1 MAINFSAQF
10 IVNEKTSTRV
20 LRLTDTSTGFTLS
33 KGNFIVTFPDGSV
46 VSNTD
51 FSSPEITAPGGNTS
65 ISLITDVDNTVLTG
79 TYIINYV
86 ALNTSLNEFTKTETF
101 DFNWEKPVKAI
112 INDSDVVLPEVQF
125 KDLTAYETS
134 GSFSGVLT
142 RNFFTTTPSTSEVG
156 VITKTSAGDIL
167 TPVNASKYYEGIYL
181 VRSDI
186 SVLYTHTSKSWLTVS
201 YVDLLQETYDVREAP
216 TQDEL
221 VALINTYKNQ
231 IEEYKTTNPSQYE
244 ILNEQYDLVL
254 ALYSHIL
261 ARYQTNTLDGSKAIL
276 DQLLGLLPPASSY
289 TYKATQMLPFTINFS
304 TSLTGTGTTGTVPKF
319 TGTTTLGDSII
330 KEDTNR
336 IGIGKTPTTT
346 LDVNGAIQGTSIVK
360 AGGTSAQFLKAD
372 GSIDASTYL
381 TTGSAASSYQP
392 LDGDLSA
399 IAVLAG
405 AAGILTKVSANTW
418 TLDTTSYQVLDA
430 DLTAIAALAGT
441 SGILIKTAANTWSL
455 DTTSYQVLDAD
466 LTAIAALTGNS
477 GILIKTA
484 ANTWAL
490 DTATYQLADADLTA
504 IAALA
509 GTSGLIRKTAANTY
523 ELDTSVY
530 LTGITSGQITTALG
544 FTPENAA
551 NKGVNNGY
559 ASLDGAGKVPSTQ
572 LPSYV
577 DDVLEAANVAALPA
591 TGETGKIYITL
602 DTNKI
607 YRWTGSVY
615 VEISP
620 SVGTVWGGITG
631 TLSNQ
636 TDLQNALNAKFNN
649 PTGLASQYIR
659 GDGTLSVLPTGGG
672 GGGGGVSYYL
682 NGSINQGTIGGVT
695 YYEMNKVPIIGTGT
709 DFSRNS
715 NGYIA
720 SFLTDANDPALLN
733 IPAGNWNFE
742 TYLQASSGGGSP
754 SFYIELYKY
763 DGTTFTLI
771 ASNSGTPKLIND
783 GTSIEAY
790 FSALVVPQTT
800 LTLTDRLAIR
810 IYVNTSGRT
819 ITLHTENGHLCQVVT
834 TFSSGLSALNGLTEQ
849 VQYFATGTSGT
860 DFNISSSAATHTFNL
875 PTASA
880 TNRGA
885 LSSADWITFNGKANL
900 ANPVFTDNIYIS
912 GTNPRLYFTDTDT
925 NPDYTIFV
933 DSGVFYIL
941 NQTVGEARLSIAETG
956 NISAGVG
963 KSMVATSFIKRGG
976 TSSEF
981 LMADGS
987 VTAGA
992 VVNYPGIG
1000 IAVSGGGG
1008 WLTSI
1013 DDNSANWNAAYS
1025 ARISSLTTTGNSGAA
1040 TLASN
1045 VLNIPN
1051 YTIAGL
1057 GGQPAFASGTGFVK
1071 ISGTTISYVNETY
1084 YLASNPS
1091 GYTTNTGTVTS
1102 VSGTG
1107 TVSGLTLTGTVTSSG
1122 SLTLGGTIALASGD
1136 VTTALGFMPVSP
1148 SSLSNYLPLTG
1159 GSLANTLSSGYVL
1172 SVTNNGT
1179 AADSN
1184 GLYVNID
1191 TASTGTP
1198 FKVARGG
1205 VSLINVNYLG
1215 ATVLKSTITAISF
1228 IKSSGT
1234 SSEYLMADGSV
1245 STGMSFTYPG
1255 AGIVV
1260 STGTA
1265 WGTSITD
1272 NSSNWNTAYSSRI
1285 TSATAPLNITG
1296 TTISISQ
1303 AGASANGFLSST
1315 DWNTFNNKA
1324 STASLAN
1331 YLPLAG
1337 GTLTG
1342 ALTLTNSNVNISNA
1356 YYLTARNNAN
1366 TAYLGLIGRNTSDK
1380 VVIDPDGYGLTV
1392 GGAATFSS
1400 SVTATSATLSQNS
1413 NSIIDV
1419 LTLYNVSATSA
1430 GVRQRFQN
1438 GFGDLAAISVS
1449 QRDNGALADDGQ
1461 MQFQI
1466 ASNSALDT
1474 KMTILNNGNVGIG
1487 TTSPSGAAGLALA
1500 INGGSSQTR
1509 IALKNSFTGDG
1520 AGNGFQMLLDAGS
1533 ADVAL
1538 ELRETGSMRFA
1549 TSSSERMRITSGGN
1563 VGIGTTAPQRL
1574 LDARGAVNLGNTAA
1588 SVASTSGAYAD
1599 IHLRTWSGATSSPS
1613 RITVVDNWIDYFATF
1628 SDGHRFRNWSAD
1640 GVVRDLMTITGTGN
1654 VGIGTTAPLSILHTL
1669 VGSSTNNYFYQET
1682 TTSNVWSGNLLRYN
1696 GTDYMGSIGN
1706 ISTGEYKIGGFNNT
1720 GYFVTLY
1727 TNNSE
1732 RMRITS
1738 GGNVLIGK
1746 TSDNGYKLQVLGSIS
1761 ATSFFETS
1769 DLRLKN
1775 ITKKYDSEEFGAIEF
1790 GWIDGRDS
1798 KNHWG
1803 YVAQEVEKYLPD
1815 AIHLGNDGFL
1825 AVDYNQAHT
1834 FKIAKVEDE
1843 VTLLKRRVAEL
1854 EAQLNSL

>member
-33 KGNFIVTFPDGSV
+33 KGNFIITFPDGSV
-46 VSNTD
+46 ASNTD
-51 FSSPEITAPGGNTS
+51 FANPQITAPGGNTS
-65 ISLITDVDNTVLTG
+65 VSLITDVDNTVLTG
-79 TYIINYV
+79 TYVITYV

-101 DFNWEKPVKAI
+101 DFNWEKPAKAI

-134 GSFSGVLT
+134 GSFTGVLT
-142 RNFFTTTPSTSEVG
+142 RNFYTTTPSTSEVG

-167 TPVNASKYYEGIYL
+167 TPSNASKYYEGIYL
-181 VRSDI
+181 AKSDI
-186 SVLYTHTSKSWLTVS
+186 SVAYTHTSKSWLTVA
-201 YVDLLQETYDVREAP
+201 YTDLLQETFDVREAP

-221 VALINTYKNQ
+221 VALMNTYKDQ
-231 IEEYKTTNPSQYE
+231 IEAYKSTNPSQYE
-244 ILNEQYDLVL
+244 IMNEQYDLVL

-330 KEDTNR
+330 RESGGM
-336 IGIGKTPTTT
+336 IGIAKAPTAV
-346 LDVNGAIQGTSIVK
+346 LDVSGTIKGTSIVK
-360 AGGTSAQFLKAD
+360 DGGTSAQFLKAD
-372 GSIDASTYL
+372 GSVDANTYL

-392 LDGDLSA
+392 LDADLTA

-430 DLTAIAALAGT
+430 DLTAIASLAGT
-441 SGILIKTAANTWSL
+441 SGFLKKTSANTWEL

-466 LTAIAALTGNS
+466 LTAIAALTGTS

-484 ANTWAL
+484 ANTWSL

-523 ELDTSVY
+523 ELDTSAY

-544 FTPENAA
+544 YTPENAA

-559 ASLDGAGKVPSTQ
+559 AGLDGTGKVPSTQ

-577 DDVLEAANVAALPA
+577 DDVIEAANLAALPA

-602 DTNKI
+602 DTNKV

-615 VEISP
+615 VEIS
-620 SVGTVWGGITG
+620 SSTAVWGGITG

-636 TDLQNALNAKFNN
+636 TDLQSALDAKLSTTSAASTYV
-649 PTGLASQYIR
+649 PYSGATGAVNLGAY
-659 GDGTLSVLPTGGG
+659 DLKVNEL
-672 GGGGGVSYYL
+672 
-682 NGSINQGTIGGVT
+682 TIGKGTSSLSNNTALGHDALFHITSGNYNTGVGH
-695 YYEMNKVPIIGTGT
+695 E
-709 DFSRNS
+709 
-715 NGYIA
+715 
-720 SFLTDANDPALLN
+720 ALHN
-733 IPAGNWNFE
+733 
-742 TYLQASSGGGSP
+742 TSSG
-754 SFYIELYKY
+754 
-763 DGTTFTLI
+763 
-771 ASNSGTPKLIND
+771 
-783 GTSIEAY
+783 AY
-790 FSALVVPQTT
+790 NTAIGQSALFT
-800 LTLTDRLAIR
+800 
-810 IYVNTSGRT
+810 NTSGAQNTAIGLNALLSNTSGGSNTALGLDSLQHNTSGSSNVALGYNAGSHITGGTTPNTTSATSIYIGRDTRASADGGANEIVIGNATTGNGSNTVT
-819 ITLHTENGHLCQVVT
+819 IGN
-834 TFSSGLSALNGLTEQ
+834 SSITANYLKGSVNAGSF
-849 VQYFATGTSGT
+849 VKSGGTSAQFLKADGSV
-860 DFNISSSAATHTFNL
+860 DENAYAT
-875 PTASA
+875 TAQ
-880 TNRGA
+880 
-885 LSSADWITFNGKANL
+885 LDLKANIL
-900 ANPVFTDNIYIS
+900 NPVFTDNIYIS

-956 NISAGVG
+956 NISAGIG

-987 VTAGA
+987 VTSGA

-1025 ARISSLTTTGNSGAA
+1025 ARISSLVTSRSSGSA
-1040 TLASN
+1040 TFVSN
-1045 VLNIPN
+1045 ILDIPT
-1051 YTIAGL
+1051 YTISGL

-1071 ISGTTISYVNETY
+1071 ISGTTISYVDETY

-1091 GYTTNTGTVTS
+1091 GYTTNAGTVTS

-1107 TVSGLTLTGTVTSSG
+1107 TVSGLTLSGTVTSSG

-1148 SSLSNYLPLTG
+1148 SSLSSYLPLTG
-1159 GSLANTLSSGYVL
+1159 GALANTLSSGYVL

-1215 ATVLKSTITAISF
+1215 ATVLKSTITAIAF

-1245 STGMSFTYPG
+1245 STGLSFTYPG
-1255 AGIVV
+1255 AGIVT
-1260 STGTA
+1260 STGSA

-1272 NSSNWNTAYSSRI
+1272 NSNNWNTAFSWG
-1285 TSATAPLNITG
+1285 NH
-1296 TTISISQ
+1296 
-1303 AGASANGFLSST
+1303 AGV
-1315 DWNTFNNKA
+1315 
-1324 STASLAN
+1324 
-1331 YLPLAG
+1331 YLPLSG

-1342 ALTLTNSNVNISNA
+1342 P
-1356 YYLTARNNAN
+1356 
-1366 TAYLGLIGRNTSDK
+1366 LGG
-1380 VVIDPDGYGLTV
+1380 
-1392 GGAATFSS
+1392 
-1400 SVTATSATLSQNS
+1400 TSASFSGTVTSTTGTTGARITLGGFTNYGVIQDVNS
-1413 NSIIDV
+1413 VNRIWFENTGSYRTIFD
-1419 LTLYNVSATSA
+1419 LPSA
-1430 GVRQRFQN
+1430 GTSFVFRDYN
-1438 GFGDLAAISVS
+1438 GNIGVTITAA
-1449 QRDNGALADDGQ
+1449 
-1461 MQFQI
+1461 
-1466 ASNSALDT
+1466 
-1474 KMTILNNGNVGIG
+1474 GNVGIG
-1487 TTSPSGAAGLALA
+1487 TTSIGVRLVNSGATLASVPTLGSGTIGADAILSANGLYGLYTGVSSEGWVWQQVQRNDGGTAVYPLILQPSGGNVGIGTTAPAQKLEVNNGASTAYVLVYGRSRNLYLGQDSIGAAVYS
-1500 INGGSSQTR
+1500 GG
-1509 IALKNSFTGDG
+1509 
-1520 AGNGFQMLLDAGS
+1520 DAP
-1533 ADVAL
+1533 L
-1538 ELRETGSMRFA
+1538 YFA
-1549 TSSSERMRITSGGN
+1549 TNDSERMRITSGGN
-1563 VGIGTTAPQRL
+1563 VGIGTTAPQTIL
-1574 LDARGAVNLGNTAA
+1574 
-1588 SVASTSGAYAD
+1588 SIETSGVQNTVSPIITAQS
-1599 IHLRTWSGATSSPS
+1599 SGTTYTGLYSIRDGAGDQRGLIFQVYTANVGLNEKMRITSS
-1613 RITVVDNWIDYFATF
+1613 
-1628 SDGHRFRNWSAD
+1628 
-1640 GVVRDLMTITGTGN
+1640 GN
-1654 VGIGTTAPLSILHTL
+1654 VGIGTTAPTELLEVKSANPIISINQT
-1669 VGSSTNNYFYQET
+1669 TN
-1682 TTSNVWSGNLLRYN
+1682 
-1696 GTDYMGSIGN
+1696 
-1706 ISTGEYKIGGFNNT
+1706 
-1720 GYFVTLY
+1720 
-1727 TNNSE
+1727 TNNSGIRFKTNDTQIGTITAQGGAGNMDINMGVSPGWGGYIVLKTDTVE

-1738 GGNVLIGK
+1738 GGELLINGTYNPYPISTRGNITLNGTGSNIIAFTNNSTPKGYFYHDGTDLEILNVSGGIRFYANNSLRLTINTTTAVFVGAI
-1746 TSDNGYKLQVLGSIS
+1746 TATGSVTAS
-1761 ATSFFETS
+1761 SFFESS
-1769 DLRLKN
+1769 DKNLKTLIEDN
-1775 ITKKYDSEEFGAIEF
+1775 YQSKGIESITAKLYTKNGVAELGYFAQDVQSILPSAVTTGA
-1790 GWIDGRDS
+1790 
-1798 KNHWG
+1798 
-1803 YVAQEVEKYLPD
+1803 
-1815 AIHLGNDGFL
+1815 DGFL
-1825 AVDYNQAHT
+1825 NLSYREVHT
-1834 FKIAKVEDE
+1834 AKIARLEKRVE
-1843 VTLLKRRVAEL
+1843 EL
-1854 EAQLNSL
+1854 EAQLKTV